1 MKGLIIKE
9 WNKAKLSWDIIKDM
23 YDDELLNILSSEQM
37 NSKNSKP
44 VLDFKYLDFEM
55 KYKSAILI
63 SVKLLSSL

>member
-1 MKGLIIKE
+1 
-9 WNKAKLSWDIIKDM
+9 M